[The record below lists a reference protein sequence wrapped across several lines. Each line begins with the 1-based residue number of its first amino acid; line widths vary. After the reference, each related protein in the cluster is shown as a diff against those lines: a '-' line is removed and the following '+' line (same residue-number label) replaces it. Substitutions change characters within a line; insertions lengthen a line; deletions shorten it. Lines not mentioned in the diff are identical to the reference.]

1 MVSVLAQT
9 HRDWSLVVVDDGSTD
24 GTGDFAAGLA
34 DRRITLIRQT
44 NAGVSAARN
53 RGTVELLD
61 RNAAI
66 LFLDADDWLAPD
78 ALSRLAAA
86 LDASPQ
92 ATAAVGPYTVATS
105 NTVRHPSSGDLLQ
118 RLLVRNLF
126 ANGGH
131 LLLRSDAVRRAGGF
145 VPGIAYGEDWE
156 FWIRI
161 ALQGPFAATLGRAP
175 VLFVRQHPGGACH
188 RLAFDP
194 FAFGPCMAA
203 IFGNPA
209 LLARFGPVRLA
220 AIRRHTEAENHWII
234 GRELIRHGRSG
245 EGKVWLRRSVRA
257 HHTVRRVALLA
268 GAGSLPLLPI
278 ALRGQFR
285 PYRLSE
291 QIALR

>member
-24 GTGDFAAGLA
+24 GTGDVAAGFA
-34 DRRITLIRQT
+34 DRRITLIRQS

-53 RGTVELLD
+53 RGTVELTD
-61 RNAAI
+61 GSAAI

-86 LDASPQ
+86 LEHRHRPPRG
-92 ATAAVGPYTVATS
+92 GPCS
-105 NTVRHPSSGDLLQ
+105 RDIEIVRRPSSGDLLQ

-161 ALQGPFAATLGRAP
+161 ALQGPFAATPGRAP

-188 RLAFDP
+188 RLGLRPRRLRALHGCDLRQSGVAF
-194 FAFGPCMAA
+194 
-203 IFGNPA
+203 
-209 LLARFGPVRLA
+209 
-220 AIRRHTEAENHWII
+220 T
-234 GRELIRHGRSG
+234 
-245 EGKVWLRRSVRA
+245 
-257 HHTVRRVALLA
+257 
-268 GAGSLPLLPI
+268 
-278 ALRGQFR
+278 FR
-285 PYRLSE
+285 PRPACRHSP
-291 QIALR
+291 AARKPRTTGSPAAN

>member
-1 MVSVLAQT
+1 MGA
-9 HRDWSLVVVDDGSTD
+9 
-24 GTGDFAAGLA
+24 
-34 DRRITLIRQT
+34 
-44 NAGVSAARN
+44 
-53 RGTVELLD
+53 
-61 RNAAI
+61 
-66 LFLDADDWLAPD
+66 
-78 ALSRLAAA
+78 
-86 LDASPQ
+86 
-92 ATAAVGPYTVATS
+92 YTVATS
-105 NTVRHPSSGDLLQ
+105 RIVRRPPSGDLLQ

-131 LLLRSDAVRRAGGF
+131 LLLRSEAVRRAGGF

-161 ALQGPFAATLGRAP
+161 ALQGPFAATSGRAP

-188 RLAFDP
+188 RLAVRP
-194 FAFGPCMAA
+194 LR
-203 IFGNPA
+203 IRA
-209 LLARFGPVRLA
+209 LHGCDIRQSGLARTLRPRRLA

-257 HHTVRRVALLA
+257 HPTVRRVALLA
-268 GAGSLPLLPI
+268 GAGLLPLLPI

-291 QIALR
+291 RGATLTRWNVLAEVSGWACNGASSLEVE